1 MSDRSAT
8 AATATGAASAVSVVS
23 AVALAEPCA
32 PYDGTTAF
40 PDQTTPESRG
50 SMLLRVGVTLALV
63 LGPFA
68 GFVIAGW
75 LAWGGNF
82 TVTDLSLAL
91 FFYLLTGFGVTLGF
105 HRGTTHGSFRS
116 KRPLMLVLVLAGSMA
131 YQGGL
136 VDWVST
142 HRKHHAFTD
151 RPGDPHSPYR
161 YGTGVWAQT
170 RGLLDAHMG
179 WFLRHEPISSE
190 RYAPDLLA
198 DSMMR
203 KVGAWFPALCVA
215 SLLLPFLAGWAIT
228 GTLHG
233 AVTAFIWA
241 GLARV
246 ALLQH
251 VTWSVNS
258 VCHMI
263 GDRPYA
269 TRRFDRATNFWPLA
283 LLSFGESW
291 HNGHHSDPTC
301 ARHGRGRH
309 QLDVSALAIRC
320 FERAGW
326 VTSVRWPKPEPGAAA
341 DAPTD

>member
-1 MSDRSAT
+1 MSSSV
-8 AATATGAASAVSVVS
+8 AAR
-23 AVALAEPCA
+23 VALAEPSA

-50 SMLLRVGVTLALV
+50 SRVLRVGVTMLLV

-68 GFVIAGW
+68 GLVAAGW
-75 LAWGGNF
+75 LAWGDNF
-82 TVTDLSLAL
+82 TVNDVWLATV
-91 FFYLLTGFGVTLGF
+91 FYVLTGLGVTLGF

-136 VDWVST
+136 IDWVST

-179 WFLRHEPISSE
+179 WFLRHEPISAQK
-190 RYAPDLLA
+190 YAPDLLG
-198 DSMMR
+198 DPMMR
-203 KVGAWFPALCVA
+203 KVGDAFPLMCVA
-215 SLLLPFLAGWAIT
+215 SLVLPFGLGWAIT
-228 GTLHG
+228 GTLRG

-258 VCHMI
+258 LCHMI
-263 GDRPYA
+263 GDRPYP

-283 LLSFGESW
+283 VLSFGESW
-291 HNGHHSDPTC
+291 HNGHHSDPSC
-301 ARHGRGRH
+301 ARHGRGRG
-309 QLDVSALAIRC
+309 QLDVSALAIRG

-326 VTSVRWPKPEPGAAA
+326 VTCVRWPKAETCAAA
-341 DAPTD
+341 ETSHV

>member
-1 MSDRSAT
+1 VTDPLLD
-8 AATATGAASAVSVVS
+8 AASPSAGVAV
-23 AVALAEPCA
+23 AEPCA
-32 PYDGTTAF
+32 PYDGESPF

-50 SMLLRVGVTLALV
+50 SMLLRVSVTVALV
-63 LGPFA
+63 LGPFV
-68 GFVIAGW
+68 GLVIAGV

-82 TVTDLSLAL
+82 TVTDLSLA
-91 FFYLLTGFGVTLGF
+91 FFLYVVTGLGITLGF
-105 HRGTTHGSFRS
+105 HRGATHGSFRS
-116 KRPLMLVLVLAGSMA
+116 KRPLKLVLVLAGSMA

-136 VDWVST
+136 VDWVTT

-161 YGTGVWAQT
+161 YGVGAWAQT

-179 WFLRHEPISSE
+179 WFMRHEPISSQK
-190 RYAPDLLA
+190 YAPDLLA
-198 DSMMR
+198 EPMMV

-215 SLLLPFLAGWAIT
+215 SLVLPFAAGWAIT

-241 GLARV
+241 GLARI

-258 VCHMI
+258 LCHMI
-263 GDRPYA
+263 GDRPYP

-291 HNGHHSDPTC
+291 HNGHHSDPSC
-301 ARHGRGRH
+301 ARHGRGRG
-309 QLDVSALAIRC
+309 QLDVSALTIRG
-320 FERAGW
+320 FERLGW
-326 VTSVRWPKPEPGAAA
+326 VSSVRWPKPAVGTLVPSGQ
-341 DAPTD
+341 D